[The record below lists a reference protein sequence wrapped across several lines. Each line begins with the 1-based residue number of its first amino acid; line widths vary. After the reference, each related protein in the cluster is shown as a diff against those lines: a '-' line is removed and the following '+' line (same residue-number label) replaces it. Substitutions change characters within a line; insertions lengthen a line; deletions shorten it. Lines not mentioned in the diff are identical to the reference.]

1 MRPTGLGITMFV
13 VWAVGV
19 AAAAAGPQDDDY
31 AAARE
36 RMVTDDIAAG
46 GVSDPRV
53 LESLRTLRSGP
64 GRIST
69 WPCRSANHRRS
80 PARSWLRR

>member
-53 LESLRTLRSGP
+53 LESLRTTPRHDFLP
-64 GRIST
+64 PAQ
-69 WPCRSANHRRS
+69 WPRA
-80 PARSWLRR
+80 